1 MGPETSASTRDWAKR
16 LRQACVVLRNSSP
29 DIIGALTLV
38 FASSSGDDTKRAM
51 LRDLS
56 RRMAEEYGLRALPSA
71 AGNGLSVRICRR
83 ES

>member
-1 MGPETSASTRDWAKR
+1 MRPETSGSTRDWAAR

-29 DIIGALTLV
+29 DLIGALTLV
-38 FASSSGDDTKRAM
+38 FASSADDVKRAM
-51 LRDLS
+51 LRELS